1 MVNSHWNETFGEKIF
16 FFVFTFDEA
25 EADDGPGRA
34 EAEHQLPLE
43 TAHVGPA
50 GLLVQP

>member
-1 MVNSHWNETFGEKIF
+1 MKHSAINLC

-50 GLLVQP
+50 GLLVQT